1 MRAGRIGSGVLVLL
15 IVCLVSVPFVC
26 WAKGRYPVAALLMRG
41 AIENMKLGQD
51 FRGSNISFVFTGQFS
66 KNTEADGQ
74 WKFSAEVSKIPIRA
88 VHIFFKGR
96 QGEGF
101 WFTTTALGEKDRA
114 FQCIDKT
121 KDFSIELWAPVV
133 YIDQS
138 GITRLEADDAFL
150 AGCEL

>member
-1 MRAGRIGSGVLVLL
+1 MRSGRIGSGVLVFL
-15 IVCLVSVPFVC
+15 IVCLASVPFVG
-26 WAKGRYPVAALLMRG
+26 WAKGRHPVAPLLMRG
-41 AIENMKLGQD
+41 TIENMQLGQD
-51 FRGSNISFVFTGQFS
+51 VRGPNISFFFTGQFS
-66 KNTEADGQ
+66 KDTEADGQ
-74 WKFSAEVSKIPIRA
+74 WKLSAEVSKIPIR
-88 VHIFFKGR
+88 VVRTFFKGR